1 MHLNFYFLFL
11 ISSILFAQKTAHIP
25 EYLTDT
31 STHDGAQFSWDK
43 TAQSDNFIVIWGNT
57 VGTDPVNY
65 KANLDYVF
73 NPKEVLQDMELIYKV
88 YKDYGFAIEAPG
100 SNLAKYKIPLVMNH
114 TFGPEGSTGWAFG
127 GSQDDIM
134 GTLWLHPH
142 AAKGGHASAHEI
154 IHSLQSQINID
165 YRRPKDLGDAWKNSG
180 IFWETH
186 ANFMR
191 SLIYPELV
199 NAWGA
204 DWYHVETI
212 GNWVNIYENF
222 AYLVGILE
230 ADGMDI
236 INRMWLESESKEYP
250 MQAYKR
256 LSGFSIQQLNDHFYD
271 VYVKKMATYDFQI
284 KNIGHHFKEKRAL
297 DLQNAYE
304 SIQSVWTI
312 LDQNA
317 DMLTHFSVPVYLA
330 PEEFAY
336 NVVPIHPTDH
346 SRLVNIKFKGHT
358 EVNDHAG
365 WRYGFVSTDGKT
377 TRYGEMYDE
386 NEFEIEYQMLSNET
400 ELYFVV
406 MGAPKESITTNTT
419 TDTWKGYP
427 KHFRFPYELNILG
440 GVPEGYQKASN
451 FRKQL
456 KKNGTIHPNGG
467 GWVENSALVDDSVYV
482 GLHAMVLGNSNITG
496 NVRIEERAV
505 VKDVIISDKV
515 IVTDN
520 AFIKGGIYSDEATI
534 AGQAFLENDIMM
546 DRALVHMRAKVKD
559 YTLRGNIEVG
569 GNVVV
574 FNDEGDCDNGVY
586 YRMTNYYE
594 NNLLECDNRDENH
607 PDNSDVNNK
616 ITPFINAEMIIKNRL
631 PKIYGR

>member
-1 MHLNFYFLFL
+1 MNLNFYLLLLMSPF
-11 ISSILFAQKTAHIP
+11 LFAQKAAHIP
-25 EYLTDT
+25 EYLADS
-31 STHDGAQFSWDK
+31 STHDGAQFSLDK
-43 TAQSDNFIVIWGNT
+43 TAQSNNFIVIWGNT

-65 KANLDYVF
+65 SDNPDYAF
-73 NPKEVLQDMELIYKV
+73 DPEEVLRNMEIIYQI
-88 YKDYGFAIEAPG
+88 YKDYGFALETPG
-100 SNLAKYKIPLVMNH
+100 TNLAKYKIALVMNH
-114 TFGPEGSTGWAFG
+114 TFGEEGSTGWAFG
-127 GSQDDIM
+127 GSQDNIM
-134 GTLWLHPH
+134 GTLWLHPK

-154 IHSLQSQINID
+154 IHSLQAQNNID
-165 YRRPKDLGDAWKNSG
+165 YRKPKELGDAWKNSG

-204 DWYHVETI
+204 DWDHIETF

-222 AYLVGILE
+222 AYLIGIVE
-230 ADGMDI
+230 ADGMNI
-236 INRMWLESESKEYP
+236 INRLWQESKAEEYP
-250 MQAYKR
+250 IQAYKR
-256 LSGFSIQQLNDHFYD
+256 LSNFSIKELNDHLFN
-271 VYVKKMATYDFQI
+271 VYAKKMATYDFSI
-284 KNIGHHFKEKRAL
+284 KNIGHYFREKRNL
-297 DLQNAYE
+297 DLEKSLE
-304 SIQSVWTI
+304 SMQSVWTI
-312 LDQNA
+312 LDQ
-317 DMLTHFSVPVYLA
+317 DKSMSTHFSVPIHLA

-336 NVVPIHPTDH
+336 NIIPIYPNDDSHLIH
-346 SRLVNIKFKGHT
+346 IKFKGHI
-358 EVNDHAG
+358 EANSHAG
-365 WRYGFVSTDGKT
+365 WRYGFVSSDGKT

-386 NEFEIEYQMLSNET
+386 NELEIEYQMLSNET

-406 MGAPKESITTNTT
+406 MGAPKDSITTNTT

-427 KHFRFPYELNILG
+427 KHFHFPYELNILG
-440 GVPEGYQKASN
+440 GVPEGYQEASN

-456 KKNGTIHPNGG
+456 KKNGTTHSNGG
-467 GWVENSALVDDSVYV
+467 GWVENSALVADSVYV
-482 GLHAMVLGNSNITG
+482 GPYAMVLGNSKITG
-496 NVRIEERAV
+496 HVRIEERAL
-505 VKDVIISDKV
+505 VKDAIISDHV

-520 AFIKGGIYSDEATI
+520 AFIKGGTYSNDAKI

-559 YTLRGNIEVG
+559 YTLRGNIEIG

-574 FNDEGDCDNGVY
+574 YNDEGDCDNGVY

-607 PDNSDVNNK
+607 PENSDVNNK
-616 ITPFINAEMIIKNRL
+616 ITPFINAEMIIKDPL